1 MNDLEKYDSRLEKVE
16 SRFKDIQDELLEI
29 NQSRTP
35 FQLVHFVVQRHGPLE
50 AGAGPR
56 QRYQALREL
65 HVMRGEMARQIL
77 KQRRL
82 SREIDFLRE
91 GKSSDGHDLTQA
103 NNFADL
109 EIAEKAIELADLEVN
124 LKGLFREFD
133 TLCQILDALPKY
145 TYEQFQE
152 LEPLYWRQRL
162 ERQAVQS
169 RTSVVTG
176 YDRGDIESLAQA
188 TDEEILPGVGRV
200 DQIGFPIPGIT
211 QPVDEIL
218 PIYPSSQDPPKLPE
232 GE

>member
-1 MNDLEKYDSRLEKVE
+1 MNDLENYDPRLEAVE
-16 SRFKDIQDELLEI
+16 VRFKDIQDELLDI

-35 FQLVHFVVQRHGPLE
+35 FQLIHFVVQRHGPLE

-56 QRYQALREL
+56 QRYQALREI

-77 KQRRL
+77 KQKRL
-82 SREIDFLRE
+82 AREIDYLRE
-91 GKSSDGHDLTQA
+91 GKSAEGFVLSSP

-109 EIAEKAIELADLEVN
+109 EIAEKAIEIADIEVN

-133 TLCQILDALPKY
+133 TLCKILDALPRY

-152 LEPLYWRQRL
+152 LEPQYWRQRL

-169 RTSVVTG
+169 RTSAVTG

-188 TDEEILPGVGRV
+188 TDDEILSGVGRV
-200 DQIGFPIPGIT
+200 DQISFPIPGIT
-211 QPVDEIL
+211 HPVDETLLGIT
-218 PIYPSSQDPPKLPE
+218 PPKEREGLPE
-232 GE
+232 